1 MNLCLKVVRF
11 LFQLPANEIRAH
23 PREATAHGSTSL
35 LPELMR
41 PAFGYWAT
49 SAKFLYASVGQ
60 SIFLRLMQP
69 QQSMS
74 ARYR

>member
-1 MNLCLKVVRF
+1 MNLCLKVVR
-11 LFQLPANEIRAH
+11 LLLQPPANEIRAH
-23 PREATAHGSTSL
+23 PREATVPGFTPL
-35 LPELMR
+35 LHELMR
-41 PAFGYWAT
+41 LAFGHWAT
-49 SAKFLYASVGQ
+49 SAKFLYASVEQ